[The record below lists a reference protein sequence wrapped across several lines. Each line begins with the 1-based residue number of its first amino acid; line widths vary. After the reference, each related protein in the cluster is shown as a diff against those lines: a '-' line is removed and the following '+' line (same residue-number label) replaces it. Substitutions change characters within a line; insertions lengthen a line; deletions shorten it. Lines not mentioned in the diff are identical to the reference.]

1 VKGFLLDENLPD
13 LPRWKLLLPVTH
25 STQIA
30 KSPGD
35 EAIWEYA
42 RVRKLVI
49 ITKDA
54 DFTERAMLSEP
65 PPWVVHLRVGN
76 LRRKQFHEFLS
87 RNLGKIMA
95 QLRAAK
101 LVSVYLD
108 RIETIE

>member
-1 VKGFLLDENLPD
+1 MKGFLLDENLPD
-13 LPRWKLLLPVTH
+13 QPRWKLPLPVTH

-30 KSPGD
+30 KSPSD

-42 RVRKLVI
+42 RARKLVI

-76 LRRKQFHEFLS
+76 LRRKQFYEFLS
-87 RNLGKIMA
+87 RNLAKIVA
-95 QLRAAK
+95 HLPAAK